1 MGNCTSHNKAKPS
14 SKYNSSVKIQ
24 FPDMFYLDRKDKSLL
39 SIRSTGSF
47 KLQLK
52 KLVRVYKDSSISLME
67 DNSLMICGGSDSSGS
82 LTSGVYQISTEDN
95 CLIRYPNLPIP
106 CKYGKFL
113 SNDSYFYYI
122 GGICESQDPD
132 SVSSEEAGPL
142 CRLNKKTLKW
152 DIFICRPDFNPS
164 KFLQRKIFTEENP
177 ERLSVY
183 APSGVK
189 LKDLFEPGA
198 AMFDNRIYL
207 FGGKIFKKDFIPTNK
222 IFSIDIQES
231 NFSISEEQASLP
243 IALVAPSC
251 VMKRDLAIIA
261 GGFLV
266 DMSVN
271 LEVFLVDCTHGTIRK
286 FDVIFDRPIEPR
298 FPIITD
304 GKGIAC
310 MAPPK
315 ILYVRE
321 DKTSVFHLN
330 MPSEVETKKLKV
342 IDNENS
348 NDLEVSKMLVNL
360 RINFIVEEQPEPRET
375 EKKMDEFV
383 VIVNQPKY
391 TENPFEE
398 CEEINA
404 LATSNSETPIK
415 LKAINC
421 ECGVLISSNRLD
433 DLKFKCGHCGISKN
447 KLYKCQSCQKILCKT
462 CANGLQN
469 YKPLINPSLKCKE
482 NHYFCTEVQSLQGSE
497 RLCCNC
503 LITTTKTCYFCFVCQ
518 TYLCEDCEIVINQTT
533 SPVLLKCSLDHTF
546 KWVLLSSIS
555 SASSI
560 CDTCLEQIKQIGYF
574 YCTACRHSLCFFC
587 VRNRQEM
594 NPENKYFSK
603 ANTYQEKPKRLSE
616 TFYKNEINQG
626 DEPSL
631 SRSKILQS
639 KASFSNIIA
648 KAQKIELIDPEAG
661 NDTPTRQK
669 FETSYHDIKKKAIP
683 KPLRSANP
691 PLFSLSPRRKLN
703 DSNPNI
709 KAVGFKMLNNSSE
722 ESLNHE
728 TNEAQFP
735 HVLNPFSIRLIQ
747 NESQLQAKVLDTNEN
762 VSSVKLSEFLKTNE
776 RDLEVSQCVNPL
788 EIQDASYIC
797 HNQTFNDLASETSH
811 APSFDQMAS
820 ISSNLNVEPG
830 NQLRLSSDLIAGR
843 EVSIGFSE
851 CNESSSVFVAPDIRG
866 TLAASK
872 LTALKAK
879 LNLLT
884 SLNDEFSST
893 SENESF
899 QEIVFRPYKD
909 SSVSQFSSSA
919 ALAASQSL
927 SKRESKRYTNH
938 SESFS
943 KESNKSAKRKVKE
956 KNDENR
962 SSYESENL
970 ENSIESDSKQ
980 ESDSSGYEDFEIQ
993 YE

>member
-24 FPDMFYLDRKDKSLL
+24 FPDLFYLDRKDKSLI
-39 SIRSTGSF
+39 SIKSSGSF

-52 KLVRVYKDSSISLME
+52 KQVRVYKDSSISLLE
-67 DNSLMICGGSDSSGS
+67 DNSLIICGGSDSSGS
-82 LTSGVYQISTEDN
+82 LTSGVYQISLEET
-95 CLIRYPNLPIP
+95 CLIHYPNLPIP

-113 SNDSYFYYI
+113 SNASYFYFI

-152 DIFICRPDFNPS
+152 EIFLCRPDFNPS
-164 KFLQRKIFTEENP
+164 KFLQRKIFTEENT

-189 LKDLFEPGA
+189 LKDLHEPGA
-198 AMFDNRIYL
+198 AMFENRIYL
-207 FGGKIFKKDFIPTNK
+207 FGGKIFKKDFVPTNK

-231 NFSISEEQASLP
+231 NFTISEEQASLP

-251 VMKRDLAIIA
+251 VMKRNLAIIA

-286 FDVIFDRPIEPR
+286 FDVVFDRPIEPR

-315 ILYVRE
+315 ILYIRE

-330 MPSEVETKKLKV
+330 MPNEVETRKLKV
-342 IDNENS
+342 VDMES
-348 NDLEVSKMLVNL
+348 TNDLEVSKKFVNL
-360 RINFIVEEQPEPRET
+360 RINFIVEEQPEAREI
-375 EKKMDEFV
+375 EMKMDEFV
-383 VIVNQPKY
+383 VVVNQPKY
-391 TENPFEE
+391 TGNPFEE
-398 CEEINA
+398 IEELNV

-415 LKAINC
+415 VKVVNC
-421 ECGVLISSNRLD
+421 ECGALISSNRLD

-447 KLYKCQSCQKILCKT
+447 KLYKCQSCQKILCKS

-469 YKPLINPSLKCKE
+469 YKPLINPSIKCRE
-482 NHYFCTEVQSLQGSE
+482 NHYFCTEMKSSSAPD

-503 LITTTKTCYFCFVCQ
+503 LISTSKLYYFCFVCQ
-518 TYLCEDCEIVINQTT
+518 TSLCEDCEIIISQATC
-533 SPVLLKCSLDHTF
+533 PVLFKCSLDHTF
-546 KWVLLSSIS
+546 KWVLLSSIA
-555 SASSI
+555 SASST

-574 YCTACRHSLCFFC
+574 YCTACRYSLCFFC
-587 VRNRQEM
+587 VRHRQES
-594 NPENKYFSK
+594 NPENKYFTK
-603 ANTYQEKPKRLSE
+603 ANTYQERPKRLSE
-616 TFYKNEINQG
+616 TLYKNEFNQG

-631 SRSKILQS
+631 SRSKIIQS
-639 KASFSNIIA
+639 KSSFSNIIA
-648 KAQKIELIDPEAG
+648 KAQKIEVIDSDTG

-669 FETSYHDIKKKAIP
+669 FETSYNDIKKKAIP

-691 PLFSLSPRRKLN
+691 PLFSLSPRRRLN
-703 DSNPNI
+703 ESSPNI
-709 KAVGFKMLNNSSE
+709 KVIESKILNNSSE
-722 ESLNHE
+722 GSINPES
-728 TNEAQFP
+728 NEAQIPPF
-735 HVLNPFSIRLIQ
+735 LNPFSIRLIQ
-747 NESQLQAKVLDTNEN
+747 NDSHLQAKAPDTNDN

-797 HNQTFNDLASETSH
+797 HNQSFNDLASETSH
-811 APSFDQMAS
+811 VPSFDQVAS
-820 ISSNLNVEPG
+820 ITSNLNIEPD
-830 NQLRLSSDLIAGR
+830 NQLRLSSDLMAGR

-851 CNESSSVFVAPDIRG
+851 YNENSGVFVAPDIRG

-884 SLNDEFSST
+884 SMNDDFSST

-899 QEIVFRPYKD
+899 QGIVFRPYKD

-943 KESNKSAKRKVKE
+943 KESSKSGKRKVKE
-956 KNDENR
+956 KNNEDR
-962 SSYESENL
+962 SSKKSENL
-970 ENSIESDSKQ
+970 ENSIGSDSK
-980 ESDSSGYEDFEIQ
+980 EASYSSGYEDFEIQ